1 MTLSAIVILWIVGLY
16 AAAGLILAL
25 AFVAIGAPR
34 LIGPQAG
41 HTPITLGAR
50 VLLIPGAILL
60 WPLVLWRWLGEP
72 L

>member
-1 MTLSAIVILWIVGLY
+1 MTASAGVILWLVGLY
-16 AAAGLILAL
+16 AAAGLFIAL

-34 LIGPQAG
+34 LIGPAAG
-41 HTPITLGAR
+41 HVPVSLGAR
-50 VLLIPGAILL
+50 ILLIPGAVIL

>member
-1 MTLSAIVILWIVGLY
+1 MTASASIILWIVGLY
-16 AAAGLILAL
+16 IAAGLLIAL

-34 LIGPQAG
+34 LIGPNAG
-41 HTPITLGAR
+41 HTPISLGAR
-50 VLLIPGAILL
+50 ILLIPGAVIL

>member
-1 MTLSAIVILWIVGLY
+1 MTASASVILWIVGLY
-16 AAAGLILAL
+16 AAAGLLIAL

-34 LIGPQAG
+34 LIAPAPG
-41 HTPITLGAR
+41 HTPVSLGAR
-50 VLLIPGAILL
+50 ILLIPGAVLL